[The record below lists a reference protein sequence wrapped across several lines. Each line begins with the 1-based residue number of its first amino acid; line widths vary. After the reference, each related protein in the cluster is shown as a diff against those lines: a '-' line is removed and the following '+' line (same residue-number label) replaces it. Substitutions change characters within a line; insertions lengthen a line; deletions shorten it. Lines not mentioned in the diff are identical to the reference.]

1 MLAAQ
6 IAGGGTPGLLVFLG
20 QRILLAQVACQGR
33 YERADRAEV
42 TAGVATGS
50 LRPEVVNFA
59 EASVIGLRV
68 EQEPPAARAPTGPDL
83 GVGGIVIHLIE
94 SRWIRP
100 ARRSGLP
107 VRPVVAWMHGNEE
120 PLSRPR
126 GPAVGCRWP

>member
-59 EASVIGLRV
+59 EASTASPSRGQSLSCPPGGYVTNHAWWMFAAMIVRPNALNAPIARV
-68 EQEPPAARAPTGPDL
+68 PQTGPS
-83 GVGGIVIHLIE
+83 GIQTSVHACQKIHAPIG
-94 SRWIRP
+94 S
-100 ARRSGLP
+100 
-107 VRPVVAWMHGNEE
+107 
-120 PLSRPR
+120 
-126 GPAVGCRWP
+126 